1 MKKKLLLIT
10 ILSVMSIMMFGEN
23 NTTAI
28 AVVGNVQVKNAD
40 ATEFV
45 TLKVN
50 DVISDGATIKT
61 FISPITNVTTTIPE
75 NSEVKIVSSDI
86 QKNGDKVKSQSAM
99 LELLKGDLE
108 HSLDVKG
115 MNTEYKVKTP
125 SGVAAARGTI
135 FITSQN
141 GSIVV
146 KEGAVSKNGVTY
158 PAGSIVVQ
166 TGNGPP
172 LVVTNVNDLPPTIKS
187 QVSAAI
193 NKTLSSQLSVMN
205 LVINN
210 PSIPMEIKKAIVK
223 TVTKS
228 VITNTA
234 FAGVIDASLL
244 SATQDALTTLTES
257 DAELEAA
264 YKEAVEEYPFDEVS
278 PSSF

>member
-1 MKKKLLLIT
+1 
-10 ILSVMSIMMFGEN
+10 MSTMMFGEN

-61 FISPITNVTTTIPE
+61 DAGAIAFISPITNVTTTIPE